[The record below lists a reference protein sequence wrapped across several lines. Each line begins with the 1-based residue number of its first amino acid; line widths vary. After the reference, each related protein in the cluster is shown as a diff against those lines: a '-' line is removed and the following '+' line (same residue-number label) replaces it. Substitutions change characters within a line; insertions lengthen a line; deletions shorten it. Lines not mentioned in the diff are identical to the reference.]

1 MTVTLSQ
8 ITKSYGANAIVKG
21 IDLTLAEGE
30 IFTLLGPSGCGKTT
44 TLRMVAGLER
54 PDGGTLSIGG
64 KVVAGPGVFVPPEER
79 RLGMVF
85 QSYAV
90 WPHKT
95 VFENVSYP
103 LRLSGDPDFDARTRA
118 ILEKVR
124 LADLSLRYPH
134 MLSGGQQQR
143 VALAR
148 ALVARPAVL
157 LLDEPLSNL
166 DAGLRE
172 ELRTTI
178 AALAREQ
185 GLTVL
190 LVTHD
195 QEEALSISDR
205 VGVMLHGQLA
215 QVCPPAELYAQPR
228 DATLARFVGTLNTL
242 PGQRVNGRVS
252 PIDWPSPGP
261 DGPVTIGFRP
271 EWARF
276 AATGLPC
283 TLRASSYRGPL
294 TRHRVA
300 VGGAELVLDAPGP
313 AGNFVLIDRCWIWEG
328 AA

>member
-1 MTVTLSQ
+1 MTVTLDQ
-8 ITKSYGANAIVKG
+8 ITKAYGDNAIVKG
-21 IDLTLAEGE
+21 IDLALRRGE

-54 PDGGTLSIGG
+54 PDSGTLSIGG
-64 KVVAGPGVFVPPEER
+64 RVVAGPGVFVPPEDR

-90 WPHKT
+90 WPHRT
-95 VFENVSYP
+95 VAENVAYP
-103 LRLSGDPDFDARTRA
+103 LALRKDPDAASKTKA
-118 ILEKVR
+118 ILARVR
-124 LADLSLRYPH
+124 LDGLAERYPH

-148 ALVARPAVL
+148 ALVANPEVL

-172 ELRTTI
+172 ELRGTI
-178 AALAREQ
+178 AELAREQ

-205 VGVMLHGQLA
+205 VGVMLGGRLE
-215 QVCPPAELYAQPR
+215 QVSPPAELYSEPKN
-228 DATLARFVGTLNTL
+228 ATLARFVGTLNTL
-242 PGQRVNGRVS
+242 PGLRRDGRLS
-252 PIDWPSPGP
+252 PLDKADPGP

-276 AATGLPC
+276 ASEGIAVAPVS
-283 TLRASSYRGPL
+283 SSYRGAS
-294 TRHRVA
+294 TRHRLRA
-300 VGGAELVLDAPGP
+300 GEAELVIDAPGAP
-313 AGNFVLIDRCWIWEG
+313 GAFIQIDRCWVWP
-328 AA
+328 A